1 MMEKKYQHMMEQVN
15 MDEGFASGLL
25 EQIQAE
31 RPQKRPRPLR
41 TALIAACVC
50 LALVGTAVAANS
62 DVVRQYFGTI
72 LLANEEEYDK
82 MIEEMEETIWDR
94 GNDAPAALPGLSAPS
109 GKIER
114 RTPGNNRAE
123 WIENK
128 TRSWEN
134 RLSLSSVSGS
144 DSSVIDVAA
153 VQKGTTAIK
162 TFIYDNGYTME
173 RYWDDSPALVLV
185 AAGLPFTMDSAPLEG
200 SYAPVSKTFGL
211 DIERNDADEIK
222 EIALIVPIQSDGDGW
237 FNFDY
242 YYHPE
247 VEYMQDYTLES
258 YYDVTGTY
266 MRSDG
271 IQIQYEM
278 KDYTFWG
285 RVVTNSQYV
294 DFSFFGQNLTEEEL
308 LVIFEQFDLSGAV
321 NYVG

>member
-31 RPQKRPRPLR
+31 RPQKRPQPLR

-153 VQKGTTAIK
+153 DQKEPRRSRLSFMITDIPWSGIGMIHRPWCWSPPDCPLPWTAP
-162 TFIYDNGYTME
+162 
-173 RYWDDSPALVLV
+173 R
-185 AAGLPFTMDSAPLEG
+185 
-200 SYAPVSKTFGL
+200 
-211 DIERNDADEIK
+211 
-222 EIALIVPIQSDGDGW
+222 
-237 FNFDY
+237 
-242 YYHPE
+242 
-247 VEYMQDYTLES
+247 
-258 YYDVTGTY
+258 
-266 MRSDG
+266 
-271 IQIQYEM
+271 
-278 KDYTFWG
+278 
-285 RVVTNSQYV
+285 
-294 DFSFFGQNLTEEEL
+294 
-308 LVIFEQFDLSGAV
+308 
-321 NYVG
+321 